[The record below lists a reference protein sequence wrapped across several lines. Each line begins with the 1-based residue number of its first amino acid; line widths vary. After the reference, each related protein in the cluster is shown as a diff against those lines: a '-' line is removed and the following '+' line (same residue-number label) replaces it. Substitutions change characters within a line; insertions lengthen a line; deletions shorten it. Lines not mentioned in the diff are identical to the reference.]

1 MTTTPNTT
9 APEASRQPR
18 LNGPAR
24 VRLLIGFIA
33 ALAVALTAT
42 LASWEPMQS
51 PITLRWWVLMPLFY
65 VAEIAVVHIRFRREA
80 HSMSLNEIPLVLGL
94 FFAAPAEL
102 VVAQVAGALLV
113 LTIHRRQ
120 PPIKLAFNVSQFA
133 LSAAVSVIVFRTI
146 VSLGDPLSGIGAVA
160 AIVAVLVP
168 LPMVAALISRVIQL
182 MGGQVD
188 RSEAR
193 NVLLLSSVGYTI
205 NAVLGLIA
213 VHLIWLNPGS
223 AWLAGLPPVI
233 VFLAYR
239 SYVSQMSERA
249 RMTAL
254 YEATLDLH
262 STPQIDDALL
272 AAATHACSMIDAEF
286 ADIVLFP
293 NGTNALAYVTAIGPD
308 DRRESM
314 RPALVRPGESI
325 YRSVIDSCESTRFT
339 EPNEGPTSATPAV
352 DNGIAVPLVDR
363 DGGVIG
369 LVVAANRL
377 GDVSAFGRD
386 DEELLATL
394 ASRIAVTL
402 ENGELKDSLAE
413 VTELKEQLEQ
423 AARSKDQFIA
433 SISHEL
439 RTPLTAVVGLAHEL
453 TGGNA
458 FISTEEAVELVAL
471 IADQSAE
478 LSYIVEDLLVAARAD
493 IGTLNLKLERVD
505 LSAAI
510 ESVIAG
516 HLSST
521 DATRVNTSR
530 APWSTYCLADGFRV
544 RQILRNLVTNATRY
558 GGNEIWMDVDQREST
573 VVITVADNGPGIPSG
588 DEELIFQPY
597 GRVECG
603 RVEPASVG
611 LGLAVARQLAQLM
624 HGELEYR
631 RVADHTEFCL
641 TLPRAEI
648 GTVPTPGMPPAHVTE
663 PAAQIAVAA
672 S

>member
-1 MTTTPNTT
+1 MPDTSDTQTQ
-9 APEASRQPR
+9 EAIRQPL
-18 LNGPAR
+18 LNGADR
-24 VRLLIGFIA
+24 VRLLTGFVA
-33 ALAVALTAT
+33 ALAVALTAS
-42 LASWEPMQS
+42 LASWQPLPS
-51 PITLRWWVLMPLFY
+51 PIALRWWALMPLFY

-94 FFAAPAEL
+94 FFTAPAEL

-133 LSAAVSVIVFRTI
+133 LSAAASVIVFRMI
-146 VSLGDPLSGIGAVA
+146 VSLGDPLSALGAVA

-182 MGGQVD
+182 MGGPID
-188 RSEAR
+188 PAEAR
-193 NVLLLSSVGYTI
+193 NLLLLSSVGYTI

-223 AWLAGLPPVI
+223 AWLAVLPPVI

-239 SYVSQMSERA
+239 SYVAQMSERA

-262 STPQIDDALL
+262 STPQIDDALVT
-272 AAATHACSMIDAEF
+272 AATHACSMIDAEF

-293 NGTNALAYVTAIGPD
+293 NGTNALAYVTAVGPN
-308 DRRESM
+308 DRCESM
-314 RPALVRPGESI
+314 RPALIRPEESVYRTAIEGGES
-325 YRSVIDSCESTRFT
+325 VRFT
-339 EPNEGPTSATPAV
+339 EPNDGPTSATPPV
-352 DNGIAVPLVDR
+352 DNGIAVPLIDR
-363 DGGVIG
+363 TGGVIG

-377 GDVSAFGRD
+377 GDISSFGRD

-453 TGGNA
+453 TGGNS
-458 FISTEEAVELVAL
+458 FISPDEAVELVAL

-493 IGTLNLKLERVD
+493 IGTLNLKSERVD
-505 LSAAI
+505 LTAAI
-510 ESVIAG
+510 EAVIAG
-516 HLSST
+516 HLSSS
-521 DATRVNTSR
+521 DATQINISR
-530 APWSTYCLADGFRV
+530 APWSSYCRADGFRV

-558 GGNEIWMDVDQREST
+558 GGNEIWMDVDQREAS
-573 VVITVADNGPGIPSG
+573 VVITVADNGPGIPAG
-588 DEELIFQPY
+588 NEELIFEPY
-597 GRVECG
+597 GRVEAAKA
-603 RVEPASVG
+603 EPASVG

-624 HGELEYR
+624 DGELEYV
-631 RVADHTEFCL
+631 RVGDHTEFRL
-641 TLPRAEI
+641 TLPANEL
-648 GTVPTPGMPPAHVTE
+648 TT
-663 PAAQIAVAA
+663 AVAA
-672 S
+672 SSRSTNGEAAISLAVAAS

>member
-1 MTTTPNTT
+1 MSDTPHMQT
-9 APEASRQPR
+9 PEASRRPG
-18 LNGPAR
+18 LDGPAR

-33 ALAVALTAT
+33 ALAIALTAT
-42 LASWEPMQS
+42 LASWEPLAS
-51 PITLRWWVLMPLFY
+51 PISLRWWVLMPLFY

-146 VSLGDPLSGIGAVA
+146 VGLGDPLSGVGAVA

-182 MGGQVD
+182 MGGRVD
-188 RSEAR
+188 PAEAR

-213 VHLIWLNPGS
+213 VHLVWLNPGS
-223 AWLAGLPPVI
+223 AWLAALPPVI

-308 DRRESM
+308 NRRESM

-325 YRSVIDSCESTRFT
+325 YRTVIDSCESARFT

-363 DGGVIG
+363 AGGVIG

-413 VTELKEQLEQ
+413 VTELKEQLER

-458 FISTEEAVELVAL
+458 FISAEEAVELVAL

-493 IGTLNLKLERVD
+493 IGTLNLKMERVD

-521 DATRVNTSR
+521 DATHVNTSR
-530 APWSTYCLADGFRV
+530 APWSTYCRADGFRV

-558 GGNEIWMDVDQREST
+558 GGDEIWMDVDQRDST
-573 VVITVADNGPGIPSG
+573 VVITVADNGPGIPVG

-624 HGELEYR
+624 NGELEYR
-631 RVADHTEFCL
+631 RVANHTEFRL

-648 GTVPTPGMPPAHVTE
+648 GTATTPGMATVAANE
-663 PAAQIAVAA
+663 PAVRLAVAA